1 MTSTSTLRIPALCVR
16 VTCVPSNPLEQLAAT
31 GSAFAD
37 VLCGITGLATA
48 AVPLPAD
55 AILLS
60 TAHPVADS
68 ACAASAQEDGVW
80 SLQARDVALDRST
93 THPLAVLVPGLRLQV
108 QCAGVPGSDR
118 TAYSHL
124 LSCSVPLAACFK
136 DLLVHNVHTLV
147 RTTCEDGM
155 QYMVQVM
162 ADTRGLPLA
171 AMQQTAADLQS
182 GIDVLLHHQSAMA
195 AALGA
200 PLRTADELVAEVAAL
215 KEQRARAV
223 SSVLTALSAGDQA
236 NNMLDLQYG
245 RAFGMRV
252 DQQQCRALREGS
264 VLGHGFEQTL
274 LHASIAQ
281 ASLVAKIA
289 QGEGV
294 HTGDP
299 LLVQRAVENF
309 VRTNGADALVHA
321 FNEQAQTVY
330 CSRTGYQ
337 FDPSF
342 APGMNVARAAK
353 NTDGS
358 LTVTVVPQLA
368 LQATP
373 GEDQNLTPGIH
384 FADVLGF
391 ANTNGLLRRD
401 CEDGA
406 HALSAYADLFRCVN
420 AQHLLASQASVLQ
433 QLPADVQAVGGS
445 ILYVSSVLQQ
455 HAAQAEAAH
464 TAAEQ
469 VPLASISARQLAAR
483 ADAKPLCSPSLFATS
498 LLASAPQLS
507 VSLSSASGDPS
518 AKLDCTAKEYNAWW
532 TGALMSGAQTN
543 LSGHAVS
550 MSLGLAPLCSTSV
563 DGTRVDLHL
572 LDPAVRVFES
582 TAFARQ
588 MHQADTAAVKLNV
601 SKAPVTPVRR
611 NLQQKLDQ
619 CGPLTMCMACNLRS
633 TLHAEETKHS
643 VGQAMQAEM
652 LLTGG
657 AMGAAAQPAASIVP
671 MQTFTLRAEAS
682 SQPELSRQMA
692 FTFYKTLLSCGRGLV
707 YTLDTS
713 AQSVFAGTPMARE
726 LANTH
731 PFVIGAPLGAVETRH
746 LRALGALQS
755 SFVLGAAQA
764 LAHLP
769 PLMPLALQ
777 QRMRFCPMR
786 QQLAPLTAPELRE
799 AKHGCGMLAQTAVL
813 SVLDAAGAAEPA
825 ATVANMQA
833 LHSAASRIVGPDL
846 HVTGGPFAD
855 SLLLT
860 FA

>member
-1 MTSTSTLRIPALCVR
+1 MSSTSNLRIPALCVR
-16 VTCVPSNPLEQLAAT
+16 VSCMPSIPLNPIAAT
-31 GSAFAD
+31 GRALAD
-37 VLCGITGLATA
+37 AMCEIGGLASA

-55 AILLS
+55 TVLLT
-60 TAHPVADS
+60 TAHPVAES
-68 ACAASAQEDGVW
+68 FCAAGTQADGVW
-80 SLQARDVALDRST
+80 SLQARDVALDRSPA
-93 THPLAVLVPGLRLQV
+93 HPLAALVPGLRLQL

-136 DLLVHNVHTLV
+136 DLLANNVHTLV
-147 RTTCEDGM
+147 RSTCEDGM
-155 QYMVQVM
+155 QYLVQVGV
-162 ADTRGLPLA
+162 DTRGLPLA
-171 AMQQTAADLQS
+171 AVQQTAADLQS

-215 KEQRARAV
+215 KQQRASAV
-223 SSVLTALSAGDQA
+223 SSVLTALSAGEQA

-289 QGEGV
+289 QEEGV
-294 HTGDP
+294 STGDP
-299 LLVQRAVENF
+299 VLVQRAVENF
-309 VRTNGADALVHA
+309 VRTNGADALVHG
-321 FNEQAQTVY
+321 FNEQAQAVY

-353 NTDGS
+353 NADGS

-384 FADVLGF
+384 YADVLGF

-406 HALSAYADLFRCVN
+406 HALSAYADLFRCVG
-420 AQHLLASQASVLQ
+420 AQQLLASQASVLQ
-433 QLPADVQAVGGS
+433 LLPADVQAVGSS
-445 ILYVSSVLQQ
+445 ILYMSSVLQQ
-455 HAAQAEAAH
+455 HAAQAEAGHA
-464 TAAEQ
+464 AAEQ
-469 VPLASISARQLAAR
+469 VPLASMSAPQLAAR
-483 ADAKPLCSPSLFATS
+483 AAAKPLCSPALYATS

-507 VSLSSASGDPS
+507 VSLSSSSDPS

-550 MSLGLAPLCSTSV
+550 MSLAMAPLCSTSV

-572 LDPAVRVFES
+572 LDPALRVFES

-588 MHQADTAAVKLNV
+588 MQQADTAAVKLNV

-633 TLHAEETKHS
+633 TLHAEETKQS

-652 LLTGG
+652 LLTGS
-657 AMGAAAQPAASIVP
+657 AMGGAQPAPQASIVP
-671 MQTFTLRAEAS
+671 MQTFTLRADAS

-707 YTLDTS
+707 YTLDTGS
-713 AQSVFAGTPMARE
+713 GRAFAGTPMARQLPDT
-726 LANTH
+726 LA
-731 PFVIGAPLGAVETRH
+731 FVIGAPLGPVETRL

-764 LAHLP
+764 LAHMP

-777 QRMRFCPMR
+777 QRMRFCPAR

-813 SVLDAAGAAEPA
+813 NVLDAAGAAEPN
-825 ATVANMQA
+825 ATVANMHA
-833 LHSAASRIVGPDL
+833 LYGAAKQIVGPDL

-855 SLLLT
+855 SLMLT

>member
-1 MTSTSTLRIPALCVR
+1 MSSTSNLRIPALCVR
-16 VTCVPSNPLEQLAAT
+16 VTCVPSIPLNQIAAT
-31 GSAFAD
+31 GAAFAD
-37 VLCGITGLATA
+37 AVGGIGGLATA

-55 AILLS
+55 AVLLS
-60 TAHPVADS
+60 TAHPLAES
-68 ACAASAQEDGVW
+68 FCTASTQTDGVW
-80 SLQARDVALDRST
+80 SLQARDVALDRSP
-93 THPLAVLVPGLRLQV
+93 THPLAGVVPGLRLQV

-136 DLLVHNVHTLV
+136 DLLVHNVHTLM
-147 RTTCEDGM
+147 RATCEDGM

-162 ADTRGLPLA
+162 ADTRDLPLA
-171 AMQQTAADLQS
+171 AVQQTAADLQS
-182 GIDVLLHHQSAMA
+182 GIDVLLHHHSAMA

-223 SSVLTALSAGDQA
+223 SSVLTALSAGEQA

-289 QGEGV
+289 QEEGV
-294 HTGDP
+294 GTGDP

-309 VRTNGADALVHA
+309 VRTNGADALMHG
-321 FNEQAQTVY
+321 FNEQAQAVY

-353 NTDGS
+353 NADGS

-384 FADVLGF
+384 YADVLGF

-406 HALSAYADLFRCVN
+406 HCLSAYADLFRCVG
-420 AQHLLASQASVLQ
+420 AQQLLASQASVLQ
-433 QLPADVQAVGGS
+433 LLPADVQAVGPS

-464 TAAEQ
+464 TAAKLTPLQSIGPQQ
-469 VPLASISARQLAAR
+469 VAALAA
-483 ADAKPLCSPSLFATS
+483 AKPACSPALFATS

-507 VSLSSASGDPS
+507 VSLSSTSGDPS

-543 LSGHAVS
+543 LTGHAVS
-550 MSLGLAPLCSTSV
+550 MSLAMAPLCSTSV
-563 DGTRVDLHL
+563 DGTRVDVHL
-572 LDPAVRVFES
+572 LAPALKVFES

-588 MHQADTAAVKLNV
+588 MQQADTAAVKLNV
-601 SKAPVTPVRR
+601 SKAPVTPIRR

-633 TLHAEETKHS
+633 TLHTEETKHS
-643 VGQAMQAEM
+643 LAQAMQAQM

-657 AMGAAAQPAASIVP
+657 PMAGAPPTASIVP
-671 MQTFTLRAEAS
+671 MQTFTLCADAS
-682 SQPELSRQMA
+682 SQPELARQMA

-713 AQSVFAGTPMARE
+713 SNCSFAGMPMARQ
-726 LANTH
+726 LPNTH
-731 PFVIGAPLGAVETRH
+731 AFVIGAPLGPVETRH
-746 LRALGALQS
+746 LRTLGALQS

-777 QRMRFCPMR
+777 QRMRFCPVR
-786 QQLAPLTAPELRE
+786 QQLAPLTATELRE

-813 SVLDAAGAAEPA
+813 NVADAAGAAEPN
-825 ATVANMQA
+825 ATVANMHA
-833 LHSAASRIVGPDL
+833 LHSAASQIVGLDL

-855 SLLLT
+855 SLMLT